1 VPALS
6 KGLAGMWDCE
16 CLTSQT
22 YKKIKMI
29 TASVTGSVTQ
39 LSLVSS
45 IFSARHRYSHSRTS
59 RWREAPVASE
69 EEEEEE
75 EESGES
81 PDPDPTVLSFPR
93 PRILSQSLEL
103 DRPNEPASAVARVGR
118 VRRGERTK

>member
-1 VPALS
+1 
-6 KGLAGMWDCE
+6 
-16 CLTSQT
+16 
-22 YKKIKMI
+22 
-29 TASVTGSVTQ
+29 
-39 LSLVSS
+39 
-45 IFSARHRYSHSRTS
+45 
-59 RWREAPVASE
+59 VASE